1 MKIKNT
7 LALLLPFLFCAYS
20 HAAVVVTIDIT
31 DPSAAVIRSVANN
44 SLVNV
49 NLGVN
54 FLGGISF
61 RNFFTANESIPITS
75 PLAISGNWTAR
86 GTTSSYNEMVTFA
99 FGDQDVVP
107 GVDLSIYNGLA
118 PDTDD
123 QIFVTSAAPF
133 TGSSTVDLSSFTNLP
148 AVGATGDIYSGF
160 LDSQGGLIGSWQIII
175 IPEPSTSLLGLV
187 GILGILHRRRR

>member
-107 GVDLSIYNGLA
+107 GVDLNGLA
-118 PDTDD
+118 EDTVE
-123 QIFVTSAAPF
+123 QIFVMSAAPF
-133 TGSSTVDLSSFTNLP
+133 TGSSTVDLSSFMNLP